1 MIIELIAAAIGGA
14 SLATGVCGALFASVR
29 DRARDD
35 YRAMFN
41 AHTADSDERHAALAD
56 KYGALMVKH
65 DNLKYAATMLHANI
79 KGYSDNPTLSM
90 RGQDFGLML
99 APDMFNLEQCLKEEN
114 GNV

>member
-14 SLATGVCGALFASVR
+14 SLATVVCGALFARVR
-29 DRARDD
+29 DRADGYSSD
-35 YRAMFN
+35 MFKAHN
-41 AHTADSDERHAALAD
+41 A
-56 KYGALMVKH
+56 KYGALMVRH